1 MKIVLYKDKK
11 EVLPKWWHLLIRLSF
26 RNLYYLLPSRML

>member
-1 MKIVLYKDKK
+1 MKIVFYEDKK
-11 EVLPKWWHLLIRLSF
+11 EVPQGHLLIRLSF